1 MIKKTLSYMVVLAVA
16 LLATATPAA
25 GQLRFGVKAGMG
37 INDMKFNKD
46 VLDNKNYLGWTAG
59 VTAELQVPVI
69 GLAFDG
75 AVQYTH
81 RTSELYTDDPNGT
94 SYKRNYIEVP
104 IHAKYKLGLPVL
116 ERVAVPFLFVGP
128 NFAFLTNSNDKGNSF
143 KDKDMALSL
152 DLGAGVELVHKL
164 QVSVTYSAGMTK
176 AFEYVG
182 VDRDKYPNVTGKD
195 KCWTIAAAYFF

>member
-1 MIKKTLSYMVVLAVA
+1 MLLFGFLPVLSLGISHRTHIHGITAADQLIIEDVFHQVC
-16 LLATATPAA
+16 LLDLT
-25 GQLRFGVKAGMG
+25 KAQPR
-37 INDMKFNKD
+37 IAQADIRSI
-46 VLDNKNYLGWTAG
+46 VLDGRI
-59 VTAELQVPVI
+59 QI

-116 ERVAVPFLFVGP
+116 EKVAVPFLFVGP